1 MRFTKPFTYALD
13 LEIKHTE
20 VYTID
25 ANVKKEK
32 KILSQIHLHYLIFYG
47 SLRLTI
53 TVWQDGAKFVT
64 SNRNKQIGTSTF
76 QFYKFTEYPQSKLLF
91 RLRSTFVMRFRPDD
105 QTGSI

>member
-1 MRFTKPFTYALD
+1 MQML
-13 LEIKHTE
+13 
-20 VYTID
+20 
-25 ANVKKEK
+25 KKK
-32 KILSQIHLHYLIFYG
+32 KNLSQIHLHYLIFYG